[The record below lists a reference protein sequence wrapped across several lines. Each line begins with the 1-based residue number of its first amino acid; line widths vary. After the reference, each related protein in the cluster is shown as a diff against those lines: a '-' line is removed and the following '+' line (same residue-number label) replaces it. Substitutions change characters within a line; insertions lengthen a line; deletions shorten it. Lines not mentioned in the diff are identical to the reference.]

1 LQIVIEH
8 GRLTSIEMTK
18 LDDDN
23 VDFPGLTFLQ
33 MVFGHRSLDELYLSF
48 PDCLWDTNETR
59 VLLNI
64 LFPKKP
70 SCVFGNV

>member
-1 LQIVIEH
+1 MKE
-8 GRLTSIEMTK
+8 

-23 VDFPGLTFLQ
+23 ADFPGLTFLQ
-33 MVFGHRSLDELYLSF
+33 MVFGYRSLDELYLSF

-59 VLLNI
+59 ALLNI

-70 SCVFGNV
+70 SDVLGIV